1 MQIIVGSLL
10 QINKI
15 NKLNILSTKWLIAFS
30 SGHSHLHIGN
40 IKMLSTAFYERII
53 GAIGE
58 ENLRGLTASQESDLI
73 KRYKK
78 LLDKKA
84 GDLDEIS
91 YDEIFD
97 VWMKVK

>member
-1 MQIIVGSLL
+1 M
-10 QINKI
+10 
-15 NKLNILSTKWLIAFS
+15 AYCFS
-30 SGHSHLHIGN
+30 IEHCHLHIGN

-73 KRYKK
+73 KKYKK

-91 YDEIFD
+91 YNEIFD

>member
-1 MQIIVGSLL
+1 M
-10 QINKI
+10 
-15 NKLNILSTKWLIAFS
+15 AHCFF
-30 SGHSHLHIGN
+30 SGHGHFKLGDIR
-40 IKMLSTAFYERII
+40 MLSTAFYERII

-58 ENLRGLTASQESDLI
+58 ENLRGLTDSQESDLI

-91 YDEIFD
+91 YNEIFD